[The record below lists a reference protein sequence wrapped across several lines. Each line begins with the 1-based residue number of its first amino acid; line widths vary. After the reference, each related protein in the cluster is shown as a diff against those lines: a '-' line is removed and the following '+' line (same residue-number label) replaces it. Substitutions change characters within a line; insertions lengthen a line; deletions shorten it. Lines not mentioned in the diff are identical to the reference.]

1 MKAITHKPQVL
12 ITDAVYAA
20 RRDALDTLTTA
31 ALKKECV
38 KITHELAQAEAGLE
52 TGRVS
57 GEDAYSLQCLRDWA
71 QELLESRRNGYTGAY
86 DA

>member
-1 MKAITHKPQVL
+1 MNATINKPKVL

-20 RRDALDTLTTA
+20 RRNALDTLTTA

-38 KITHELAQAEAGLE
+38 KITRELAQAERGVE

-71 QELLESRRNGYTGAY
+71 QDTLASRINGYTGELEN
-86 DA
+86 